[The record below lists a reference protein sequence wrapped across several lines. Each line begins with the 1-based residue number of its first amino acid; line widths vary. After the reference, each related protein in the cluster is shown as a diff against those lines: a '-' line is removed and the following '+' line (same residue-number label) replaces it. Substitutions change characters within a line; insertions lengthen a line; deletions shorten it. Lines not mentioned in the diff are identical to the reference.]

1 MRGGIT
7 PTEKGKTNRAHLR
20 HQMTSPGKLYF
31 EDQVVDCVVLNFSV
45 GGAMIRM
52 SGPIDGASQVRLRI
66 EPIGEFAGR
75 VAWGNGATLG
85 ITAQNRTHPS
95 GHAAAEARAAIS
107 HAEASNSQPFL
118 NWRVAF

>member
-20 HQMTSPGKLYF
+20 HQMASPGKIYF

-75 VAWGNGATLG
+75 VAWRNAATLG
-85 ITAQNRTHPS
+85 ITAQN
-95 GHAAAEARAAIS
+95 
-107 HAEASNSQPFL
+107 
-118 NWRVAF
+118 